1 MATAGADPDSP
12 ETLGAAAAPR
22 TPVTNRDTIT
32 RQKVILAAVQVI
44 DTEGLRQFTLRRV
57 AQVFGVETMA
67 LYHYISSREALLDA
81 VVEHVIDE
89 LYGDPDVHL
98 HTDNWPD
105 YLVRLAHGVRR
116 IALAHPLLFPLIAT
130 RPPAAPWVKPPLR
143 SLRWME
149 SFLQT
154 LRDCGFG
161 PAASVAAYR
170 AFSSLLLG
178 HLLLEVSTHGAET
191 SPIEQEPPGRA
202 DPADLSNYPVLL
214 SLEKELT
221 EDHAA
226 EEFEVTLEMLLDRLD
241 LMKPASAQQRRRH
254 D

>member
-1 MATAGADPDSP
+1 MTAPDDDPDTP
-12 ETLGAAAAPR
+12 QALGAAAAPS
-22 TPVTNRDTIT
+22 TPINNRGTIT

-57 AQVFGVETMA
+57 AEVFGVETMA

-98 HTDNWPD
+98 HTNSWPD

-116 IALAHPLLFPLIAT
+116 IALNHPLLFPLIAT

-149 SFLQT
+149 SFLHT
-154 LRDCGFG
+154 LRDCGFD
-161 PAASVAAYR
+161 PAASVTAYR
-170 AFSSLLLG
+170 AFSSFLLG
-178 HLLLEVSTHGAET
+178 HLLLEVSTQGAET
-191 SPIEQEPPGRA
+191 SPIEQDPPGQA
-202 DPADLSNYPVLL
+202 DPADLRGYPVLL

-221 EDHAA
+221 EDHSA
-226 EEFEVTLEMLLDRLD
+226 EEFEIALEMLLDRLD
-241 LMKPASAQQRRRH
+241 LMKPAASSRSQ
-254 D
+254 